1 MGNKSKMKRHNAK
14 KKNLSGEI
22 VTAKGWAENREM
34 AKARQVSAYSL
45 SVWSGVIEKAIRPVV
60 TLTDAKGAKHKAR
73 LPFRVVYQS
82 DVPFRRR
89 VA

>member
-1 MGNKSKMKRHNAK
+1 MGNKSKMKRHNTTLRTAD
-14 KKNLSGEI
+14 GET
-22 VTAKGWAENREM
+22 VTVKGWPENRKM
-34 AKARQVSAYSL
+34 HTARQVSAYSL
-45 SVWSGVIEKAIRPVV
+45 SVWSGVVEKAIRPVV
-60 TLTDAKGAKHKAR
+60 TLTDATGARQKAR